1 MGIGTE
7 NAVNRDVRNAVFARI
22 AGAKTVVLCRHT
34 RPDGDAVGSTK
45 GLAALLRASFPE
57 QQVLVINGDSAEYL
71 AFAGGEDEPI
81 PAEAYADALVLCLDC
96 ATKERLSNPFALM
109 GGTVV
114 KIDHHPDVDPYGDLS
129 WVEPEFSSA
138 CEMVADFYLT
148 FADRLVMTREAAEYL
163 YLGMVTD
170 SGRFRFR
177 EVTGDTLR
185 RAAVLLDTG
194 IDTERLYANLY
205 LDDVSKLHLR
215 AYVYGH
221 MRISRNGVA
230 SIYLS
235 RATQERFGLNAE
247 AAGSMITALDS
258 IRGSLI
264 WIAFIEHEETEGE
277 RAGQV
282 TIRVRLRS
290 RFVAVNDLAARYRGG
305 GHACASGATVYSRR
319 EANRLLHDADELLK
333 EYKQGHTGWL

>member
-7 NAVNRDVRNAVFARI
+7 NAVNRDVRNAIFACVSN
-22 AGAKTVVLCRHT
+22 AKTVILCRHS

-45 GLAALLRASFPE
+45 GLAALLCASFPE
-57 QQVLVINGDSAEYL
+57 KRVLVINGDRAEYL
-71 AFAGGEDEPI
+71 AFAGEENDPI

-96 ATKERLSNPFALM
+96 ATKERLSNPQALT
-109 GGTVV
+109 GGTVI
-114 KIDHHPDVDPYGDLS
+114 KIDHHPDVEPYGDLS
-129 WVEPEFSSA
+129 WVEPEFSST
-138 CEMVADFYLT
+138 CEMVTDFYLT

-194 IDTERLYANLY
+194 IDTEHLYANLY
-205 LDDVSKLHLR
+205 LDDVSKLQMR

-221 MRISRNGVA
+221 MRISQNGVS

-235 RATQERFGLNAE
+235 RAVQARFGLNAE
-247 AAGSMITALDS
+247 AAGSMVTALDS
-258 IRGSLI
+258 IRGCLI

-282 TIRVRLRS
+282 VIRVRLRS
-290 RFVAVNDLAARYRGG
+290 RFAAVNDLAARYRGG

-319 EANRLLHDADELLK
+319 EANRLLRDADELLR
-333 EYKQGHTGWL
+333 EYKQSHTGWL